1 MPLILA
7 LGGRGRHIA
16 MSGGQPGLHSDF
28 QDSPGYVERHVSKK
42 QNKNP
47 KTNQINNKLM
57 FNTNLNYYSIS
68 NSSACQQIY

>member
-28 QDSPGYVERHVSKK
+28 QDSQGYIVTCNFKIIIIII
-42 QNKNP
+42 
-47 KTNQINNKLM
+47 INEEKP
-57 FNTNLNYYSIS
+57 FP
-68 NSSACQQIY
+68 